1 MENAMGKS
9 KETGL
14 VVEYQPQKWEIPFCP
29 VSWFHFSDWLA
40 ESIVTSMNFAD
51 ILDFN
56 SAVTRRTIMK
66 CEIGNCKINDDIF
79 YSINTMKMKKIIQI
93 HFRKNPRKSSKINF
107 KIVLQWNLLFTFDV
121 SIFIQFWRLSG
132 LH

>member
-66 CEIGNCKINDDIF
+66 CEIGNCNINDDIF
-79 YSINTMKMKKIIQI
+79 YSINTYNEDE
-93 HFRKNPRKSSKINF
+93 KNYTNTFSEKPSEE
-107 KIVLQWNLLFTFDV
+107 LQD
-121 SIFIQFWRLSG
+121 QF
-132 LH
+132 